1 MKRNSLIK
9 SCIYIERERERE
21 RERDVVSRVDNN
33 DKKVTYLRKLFD

>member
-21 RERDVVSRVDNN
+21 RERDVVSRVANN
-33 DKKVTYLRKLFD
+33 DKKVTYLRKLCD